1 MVFPSTYVPV
11 ENDTL
16 TLLRGW
22 SPEGVFC
29 GDIGFAGE
37 SEVAANFELVGQSA
51 ASVVGFLSGNL
62 PSWLGQSG
70 V

>member
-1 MVFPSTYVPV
+1 MVFLSTYVPV
-11 ENDTL
+11 EKDTL

-29 GDIGFAGE
+29 GDIGFVGE

-51 ASVVGFLSGNL
+51 ALVASLLLRNFPG
-62 PSWLGQSG
+62 
-70 V
+70 